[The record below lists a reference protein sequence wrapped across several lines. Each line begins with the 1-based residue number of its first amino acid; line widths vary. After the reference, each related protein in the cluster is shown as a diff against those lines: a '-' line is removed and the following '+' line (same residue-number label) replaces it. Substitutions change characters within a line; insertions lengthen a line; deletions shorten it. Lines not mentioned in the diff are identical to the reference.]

1 MTITKHLKSL
11 FRPTI
16 NGFAMR
22 HASASVTIAQTHGI
36 QNSGAYKE
44 IRARLTCCDTQPDLN
59 QTPTRNP
66 TRANPCIRAFR
77 SPCAKSCA
85 AAALQR
91 NGAVK

>member
-44 IRARLTCCDTQPDLN
+44 IRARLTCCDTQPDL
-59 QTPTRNP
+59 
-66 TRANPCIRAFR
+66 
-77 SPCAKSCA
+77 KSNSHTLIQPA
-85 AAALQR
+85 PIHAYAHS
-91 NGAVK
+91 GAHVPKAVPPPRFSATAP